1 MFNIKRSI
9 TKCDPEFTYQNE
21 SNLILALSHVTEIGA
36 ISAAHTAGFGD
47 KEKADFETV
56 KAMRDLFNRID
67 FRGQVVI
74 GEGERDEAP
83 MLYIGEKL
91 GTGKGP
97 KMDIAIDPLENTN
110 AAAYFGPRSV
120 SVLAASEKGGLFHAP
135 DMYLE
140 KLIVG
145 AQSAG
150 KVSLDFPVAK
160 NLEIIAKSLNRAISD
175 LVIVV
180 LDRDRNQTLISEIRQ
195 AGARVKLIP
204 DGDLVPGVA
213 VCMGGSGI
221 HAVMGIGAAPEG
233 VITSAGIRCL
243 KGEMQARFWIRNPE
257 EEKRL
262 IKMGGKPGKIY
273 THNDLASGKNII
285 FCCTAV
291 TDGELFRGVRFFGG
305 GARTTSLV
313 MSSQSGKI
321 RFIETT
327 HIYDRE
333 KLEYRLA

>member
-1 MFNIKRSI
+1 MINIKRSV

-21 SNLILALSHVTEIGA
+21 SNLTLELSHVTEIGA

-47 KEKADFETV
+47 KEKADFEAV
-56 KAMRDLFNRID
+56 KAMRDLFNRIN
-67 FRGQVVI
+67 FRGRVVI

-83 MLYIGEKL
+83 MLYIGEKV

-97 KMDIAIDPLENTN
+97 QIDIAIDPLENTN
-110 AAAYFGPRSV
+110 ATAIFGPRAV

-145 AQSAG
+145 AHAAG
-150 KVSLDFPVAK
+150 KVSLDFPVIK
-160 NLEIIAKSLNRAISD
+160 NLEILAKSLNRGISD

-180 LDRDRNQTLISEIRQ
+180 LDRDRNETLISEIRQ

-243 KGEMQARFWIRNPE
+243 KGEMQARFWIRDE
-257 EEKRL
+257 AEKQRL
-262 IKMGGKPGKIY
+262 IKMGGKPDKIY
-273 THNDLASGKNII
+273 SHNELASGKTII
-285 FCCTAV
+285 FCATAV
-291 TDGELFRGVRFFGG
+291 TDGELFKGVRFFGG
-305 GARTTSLV
+305 GARTNSLV
-313 MSSQSGKI
+313 MSTKSNKI
-321 RFIETT
+321 RFVETT
-327 HIYDRE
+327 HTYDRE
-333 KLEYRLA
+333 KLEYRLS

>member
-1 MFNIKRSI
+1 MFNAKRSV
-9 TKCDPEFTYQNE
+9 TKCDPGFTYE
-21 SNLILALSHVTEIGA
+21 SDSNLTLALSHVTEIGA
-36 ISAAHTAGFGD
+36 ISAAHTAGLGD
-47 KEKADFETV
+47 KEKADFEAV
-56 KAMRDLFNRID
+56 SAMRDLFNRID
-67 FRGQVVI
+67 FRGRIVI

-83 MLYIGEKL
+83 MLYIGEKV

-97 KMDIAIDPLENTN
+97 EVDIAIDPLENTN
-110 AAAYFGPRSV
+110 ATAVFGPRAV

-145 AQSAG
+145 SQAAG

-160 NLEIIAKSLNRAISD
+160 NLEVIAKSLNRAISD

-180 LDRDRNQTLISEIRQ
+180 LDRDRNEKLISEIRQ

-233 VITSAGIRCL
+233 VVTSAGIRCL
-243 KGEMQARFWIRNPE
+243 KGEMQARFWIRDE
-257 EEKRL
+257 AEKQRL

-273 THNDLASGKNII
+273 THNELASGQSII

-313 MSSQSGKI
+313 MTTKSGKI

-333 KLEYRLA
+333 KLEYRLG

>member
-1 MFNIKRSI
+1 MFNIKRAI
-9 TKCDPEFTYQNE
+9 TKCDPGFTYQND
-21 SNLILALSHVTEIGA
+21 SNLTLAFSHVTEIGA
-36 ISAAHTAGFGD
+36 IAAAHTAGFGD

-67 FRGQVVI
+67 FKGRVVI
-74 GEGERDEAP
+74 GEGERDKAP

-97 KMDIAIDPLENTN
+97 QVDIAIDPLENTN
-110 AAAYFGPRSV
+110 GAAFFGPRSV

-150 KVSLDFPVAK
+150 KVSLNFPVSK
-160 NLEIIAKSLNRAISD
+160 NLEIIAQSLDRSVSD

-180 LDRDRNQTLISEIRQ
+180 LDRDRNQRLISEIRK

-204 DGDLVPGVA
+204 DGDLIPGVA

-221 HAVMGIGAAPEG
+221 HGVMGIGAAPEG

-243 KGEMQARFWIRNPE
+243 KGEMQARFWIRDE
-257 EEKRL
+257 AEKKRL
-262 IKMGGKPGKIY
+262 IKMGGQPDKIY
-273 THNDLASGKNII
+273 SHNDLASGKTII
-285 FCCTAV
+285 FCATAV
-291 TDGELFRGVRFFGG
+291 TDGELFKGVRFFGG
-305 GARTTSLV
+305 GARTNSLV
-313 MSSQSGKI
+313 MSTKSSKI

-327 HIYDRE
+327 HTYDRE
-333 KLEYRLA
+333 KLEYRLS